1 MSGGNLVTAT
11 SLPIKELLRRFTALR
26 IGVVGDLML
35 DEYLLGHI
43 HRISPEAPTP
53 ILNLTRREV
62 TLGGTG
68 NVARNLRALGA
79 SVFVFG
85 ALGRDATGD
94 RVLEMLDELGVN
106 REGVKRDASRP
117 STRKTRLVS
126 LEHGQQVFR
135 FDEESVHAIPEKI
148 EGELLQTLDAKSGE
162 LDAVICSD
170 YLKGALTKRVFR
182 TTSEIAQR
190 RGVPLIAA
198 PKDTDTHKYE
208 RATVLVPN
216 TKELAQLSRMTIDG
230 SESLSAAA
238 RKLLGELQ
246 VHSLLVTRG
255 AEGMSLF
262 EQASGAVRRVD
273 IPAAARAVY
282 DVTGA
287 GDTVVS
293 LFTLGVAAGAG
304 YEASARVANIAAGI
318 VVSKRGTACVTPEE
332 ILVNAE
338 SVSHGL

>member
-1 MSGGNLVTAT
+1 MSAGNLETVTAV
-11 SLPIKELLRRFTALR
+11 PVKELLRRFTGLR

-85 ALGRDATGD
+85 AVGHDATGD
-94 RVLEMLDELGVN
+94 RILEMLDELGAD

-135 FDEESVHAIPEKI
+135 FDEESAHALPEKF
-148 EGELLQTLDAKSGE
+148 ESELLHTLEAKSRE
-162 LDAVICSD
+162 LHAVICSD
-170 YLKGALTKRVFR
+170 YLKGVLTKRVFR
-182 TTSEIAQR
+182 STSEIAQR

-198 PKDTDTHKYE
+198 PKDADAHKYE

-230 SESLSAAA
+230 NESLSAAA
-238 RKLLGELQ
+238 RKLLEELQ
-246 VHSLLVTRG
+246 VSSLLVTRG

-262 EQASGAVRRVD
+262 EKASGSVRRVD
-273 IPAAARAVY
+273 IPTAARAVY

-293 LFTLGVAAGAG
+293 LFALGVAAGAG
-304 YEASARVANIAAGI
+304 YEASARLANVAAGI
-318 VVSKRGTACVTPEE
+318 VVSKRGTACVSPEE
-332 ILVNAE
+332 LLSHAE
-338 SVSHGL
+338 GSSRAL